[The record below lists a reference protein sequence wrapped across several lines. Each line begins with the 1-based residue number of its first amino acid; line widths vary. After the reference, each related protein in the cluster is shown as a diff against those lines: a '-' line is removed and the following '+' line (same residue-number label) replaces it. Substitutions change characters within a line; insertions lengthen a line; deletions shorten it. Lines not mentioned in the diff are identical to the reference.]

1 MLKQPDNTK
10 VIRKVIALVLTLVT
24 AFAMATP
31 AFAADPEPPAYDKP
45 LTITGLAEGD
55 VAHFY
60 KVIEWVG
67 DASGNVKGWKAVS
80 PFDSV
85 LDEAK
90 LTEVLVGDPE
100 ADPKVDPSG
109 ITAELAG
116 QLAAAASGTS
126 TDVTVGADG
135 KAVYQNPA
143 EGTYIAIITPA
154 DTDTVYG
161 PVFVSADYNKD
172 KSGDVAVSTAA
183 TYSDTAAAKKSE
195 VTLTKTASTTEDAW
209 DDKKWESVAIG
220 DTVSF
225 KVATTI
231 PGYGKAYSNPEFKV
245 TDQLTD
251 LTLDTDSVTVT
262 KPAGLTKGTDYTVTA
277 TAAGYTVSFAKTYLQ
292 GLSVPT
298 DVEIEYTAKVS
309 TTAPKHVNT
318 EKNTVSTEFSNNPK
332 DSSQHGFKKD
342 ATNHYTFTINA
353 EGLGSTETNKGKKTS
368 EVVKV
373 GVDAKGDPIVTTTE
387 KSEITESNTWTG
399 PLQGAKFKLYTDA
412 NCTTEYVPKN
422 ADGTAGTAKEY
433 VTDEHGRLESIA
445 GLDAGTY
452 YLQESEAP
460 TGFVKDTKA
469 HKIEI
474 IATVTS
480 KNVTEYTTD
489 GQTWISQG
497 DYDKLDAEAKKAY
510 KSYTYDVDTLDKYE
524 VKIDNE
530 ATATYNFVNNGTAN
544 AEIDWTVIPP
554 VELPFDIVNTK
565 GTELPSTGGMGTKIL
580 YTIGGIMVVAGGVFL
595 AAKKRMS
602 TIEE

>member
-1 MLKQPDNTK
+1 MKHLK
-10 VIRKVIALVLTLVT
+10 KVIALVLTLVT
-24 AFAMATP
+24 AIAMATP
-31 AFAADPEPPAYDKP
+31 AFAEDAAPKYDKP

-55 VAHFY
+55 VVHFY

-67 DASGNVKGWKAVS
+67 SESADNVSGWKAVS
-80 PFDSV
+80 PFNTI
-85 LDEAK
+85 LDKEK
-90 LTEVLVGDPE
+90 LTEVLVGTKGSAAVTDPE
-100 ADPKVDPSG
+100 TGEVTTPAVEAKDPTG

-116 QLAAAASGTS
+116 QLAAAASGTP
-126 TDVTVGADG
+126 TDITVGSGG
-135 KAVYQNPA
+135 KAVFQNPA

-195 VTLTKTASTTEDAW
+195 VTLTKTATTSEDNW
-209 DDKKWESVAIG
+209 DDKKWETVAIG

-231 PGYGKAYSNPEFKV
+231 PGYGKAYTDPVFNV

-251 LTLDTDSVTVT
+251 LTLVTDSVTVT
-262 KPAGLTKGTDYTVTA
+262 KPTGLTKGTDYTVTA

-292 GLSVPT
+292 GL
-298 DVEIEYTAKVS
+298 KVS

-318 EKNTVSTEFSNNPK
+318 EKNTVSTEFSNNPNN
-332 DSSQHGFKKD
+332 SSEHGFKKD

-353 EGLGSTETNKGKKTS
+353 NGLGSTTQNEGKKTS
-368 EVVKV
+368 EIVKV
-373 GVDAKGDPIVTTTE
+373 GLDAKGDPILETVKE
-387 KSEITESNTWTG
+387 SEITSTNTWTS
-399 PLQGAKFKLYTDA
+399 PLAGAKFKLYTDEA
-412 NCTTEYVPKN
+412 CTQPYVPKK
-422 ADGTAGTAKEY
+422 ADGSAGTAAEY
-433 VTDEHGRLESIA
+433 VTDADGRLAPIA
-445 GLDAGTY
+445 GLDAGIY
-452 YLQESEAP
+452 WLQESEAP

-474 IATVTS
+474 IATVNS

-510 KSYTYDVDTLDKYE
+510 KSYTYDVDILDKYE
-524 VKIDNE
+524 VKIDGE

-580 YTIGGIMVVAGGVFL
+580 YTIGGLMVVAGGVFL